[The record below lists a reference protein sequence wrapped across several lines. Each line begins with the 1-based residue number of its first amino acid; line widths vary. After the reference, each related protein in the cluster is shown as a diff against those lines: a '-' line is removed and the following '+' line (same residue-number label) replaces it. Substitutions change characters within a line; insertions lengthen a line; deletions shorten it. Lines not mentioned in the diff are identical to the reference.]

1 MTASE
6 GRRDRSAEDAPL
18 LAIRDLKTHFFTD
31 DGVVRAVD
39 GVSLSIASQ
48 ETLGLVGESGCGK
61 SVTAYSILRLL
72 PLRTARIVEGSIEF
86 WRRDG
91 EVVDLAQADPRG
103 DLIRSI
109 RGNEIAMIFQEPMTS
124 LSPVHTVG
132 SQIMEAVQLHQ
143 DVSKQEAEARTIE
156 VLRQVGIANPEQ
168 RILEYPHQFSG
179 GMRQR
184 AMIAMA
190 LSCNPSLLIADEPTT
205 ALDVTIQA
213 QILELMKSL
222 QDEFQ
227 MSILIITHN
236 LGVVADMADRVAVM
250 YMGKIVE
257 TASTSAIFHRP
268 KHPYTI
274 GLMQS
279 VPKMGRKVK
288 DRLLPIAGSI
298 PDPFSIPQGCAFF
311 PRCPAPKRAGCTGP
325 KDVPLLEVEPGHWV
339 RCTLYGDGGA
349 G

>member
-1 MTASE
+1 MSSS
-6 GRRDRSAEDAPL
+6 SAGNL
-18 LAIRDLKTHFFTD
+18 LEIQNLKTYFDTV
-31 DGVVRAVD
+31 DGTVRAVD
-39 GVSLSIASQ
+39 GVSFSIAAQ

-61 SVTAYSILRLL
+61 SVTAYSVLRLL
-72 PLRTARIVEGSIEF
+72 PLRYSRIVEGSIRF
-86 WRRDG
+86 RRRNG
-91 EVVDLAQADPRG
+91 EVVDLARVEPRG

-132 SQIMEAVQLHQ
+132 SQIAEAVELHQ
-143 DVSKQEAEARTIE
+143 GTSKEEAERITIE
-156 VLRQVGIANPEQ
+156 MLRRVGIANPEQ
-168 RILEYPHQFSG
+168 RIHEYPHQFSG

-213 QILELMKSL
+213 QILELMKAL
-222 QDEFQ
+222 QDQFK

-257 TASTSAIFHRP
+257 IGPVREIFHRP
-268 KHPYTI
+268 MHPYTI

-279 VPKMGRKVK
+279 VPKMGRRVK
-288 DRLLPIAGSI
+288 ERLVPIAGSV
-298 PDPFSIPQGCAFF
+298 PDPFSIPRGCAFL
-311 PRCPAPKRAGCTGP
+311 PRCAAQKKPACAGP
-325 KDVPLLEVEPGHWV
+325 EDVALTEVAAGHSV
-339 RCTLYGDGGA
+339 RCTLYQG
-349 G
+349 

>member
-1 MTASE
+1 MKT
-6 GRRDRSAEDAPL
+6 DKQPL
-18 LAIRDLKTHFFTD
+18 LEIQDLKTYFYTA

-39 GVSLSIASQ
+39 GVSLQIAPQ

-72 PLRTARIVEGSIEF
+72 PPKYSRIVAGKILFHRSS
-86 WRRDG
+86 G
-91 EVVDLAQADPRG
+91 ETVDLATVDPRG

-109 RGNEIAMIFQEPMTS
+109 RGGEIAMIFQEPMTS
-124 LSPVHTVG
+124 LSPVHTIG
-132 SQIMEAVQLHQ
+132 DQIMEAVMLHQ
-143 DVSKQEAEARTIE
+143 AGSKVDARLRTIE
-156 VLRQVGIANPEQ
+156 MLKQVGIAMPEQ

-190 LSCNPSLLIADEPTT
+190 LSCNPQLLIADEPTT

-222 QDEFQ
+222 QREFQ

-250 YMGKIVE
+250 YMGKVVE
-257 TASTSAIFHRP
+257 TGNSRTIFKSP
-268 KHPYTI
+268 LHPYTI
-274 GLMQS
+274 GLMKS
-279 VPKMGRKVK
+279 VPRMGQSIKE
-288 DRLLPIAGSI
+288 RLIPIKGSV
-298 PDPFSIPQGCAFF
+298 PDPFSIPQGCAFY
-311 PRCPAPKRAGCTGP
+311 PRCSATRKPACRGP
-325 KDVPLLEVEPGHWV
+325 EDVALTEVEPGHWV
-339 RCTLYGDGGA
+339 RCTLYQ
-349 G
+349 

>member
-1 MTASE
+1 VGSPAAS
-6 GRRDRSAEDAPL
+6 DL
-18 LAIRDLKTHFFTD
+18 LDIQNLKTYFDTP

-39 GVSLSIASQ
+39 GVSFAIAPK

-72 PLRTARIVEGSIEF
+72 PLKTSRIVEGQIAF
-86 WRRDG
+86 RRRDG
-91 EVVDLAQADPRG
+91 QIVDLSQADPRG

-132 SQIMEAVQLHQ
+132 SQIAEAVKLHQ
-143 DVSKQEAEARTIE
+143 GVGKEEAERITIE
-156 VLRQVGIANPEQ
+156 ALKQVGIANPEQ
-168 RILEYPHQFSG
+168 RVLEYPHQFSG

-222 QDEFQ
+222 QERFE

-257 TASTSAIFHRP
+257 TGPVRDIFHHP
-268 KHPYTI
+268 MHPYTV

-279 VPKMGRKVK
+279 VPKMGRNVK
-288 DRLLPIAGSI
+288 QRLIPIAGSV
-298 PDPFSIPQGCAFF
+298 PDPFSIPRGCAFL
-311 PRCPAPKRAGCTGP
+311 PRCAAQKRLTCAGPA
-325 KDVPLLEVEPGHWV
+325 DVALTEVGAARWV
-339 RCTLYGDGGA
+339 RCTLYQ
-349 G
+349 